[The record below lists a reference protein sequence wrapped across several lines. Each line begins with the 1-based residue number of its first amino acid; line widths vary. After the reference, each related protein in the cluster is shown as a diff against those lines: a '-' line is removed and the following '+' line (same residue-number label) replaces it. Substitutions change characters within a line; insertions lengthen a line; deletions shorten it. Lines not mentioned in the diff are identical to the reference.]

1 MLTVEVIDTFY
12 GEAQIL
18 HQVSLRIEKGEIVCL
33 LGRNGAGKTTTLR
46 SIMGLTPAK
55 EGRILFNGEEIT
67 KLMTHLIARKGIG
80 WVPDNRRIFPTLT
93 VERNLEIARR
103 DLGHREWDLREIY
116 QSFPAL
122 ERLKDH
128 KGEFLSGG
136 EQQMLAI
143 ARTLMGNPALLLLDE
158 PSEGLAPK
166 IVKEVMNIIEGL
178 KRKEISILLV
188 EQNSVM
194 ALAVSERSYI
204 LDDGR
209 IVHEGKASE
218 LNGNKELKKELL
230 GI

>member
-1 MLTVEVIDTFY
+1 
-12 GEAQIL
+12 
-18 HQVSLRIEKGEIVCL
+18 
-33 LGRNGAGKTTTLR
+33 
-46 SIMGLTPAK
+46 
-55 EGRILFNGEEIT
+55 
-67 KLMTHLIARKGIG
+67 
-80 WVPDNRRIFPTLT
+80 
-93 VERNLEIARR
+93 
-103 DLGHREWDLREIY
+103 
-116 QSFPAL
+116 
-122 ERLKDH
+122 
-128 KGEFLSGG
+128 
-136 EQQMLAI
+136 MLAI

-178 KRKEISILLV
+178 KKKEISILLV

-209 IVHEGKASE
+209 IVYEGKASE